1 LNVAVALAYFASAKL
16 GLALAFST
24 ESVTAVWPPTGIALA
39 ALVLGGRRLWPGVA
53 LGAFVANVTTDVPV
67 YTAVGI
73 TAGNT
78 LEALVGASLL
88 MWVGFRPTLRR
99 LQDILALVVLA
110 GLVSTTISAT
120 IGVASVSLGDS
131 LSGDAWSA
139 WRLWWLGDMSGDLLV
154 ASFLFVAVTHWPYRE
169 VPGHPLEALLLV
181 AGLIA
186 VGLVAFSQSV
196 ATAYL
201 IFPFLIW
208 ATLRFLQPGATTA
221 AIIAATIA
229 VAFTANGSGQFVVAS
244 EDDSLLLAQTFCAV
258 VGISVLIL
266 ASATSQRRDAER
278 TARGIAHT
286 FQTELLPP
294 ALPEIP
300 HMEAAA
306 WYRAGA
312 PEQEV
317 GGDFYDVFEAS
328 PGRWVAV
335 IGDVCGKGPEA
346 ASLTALA
353 RYTLRAVGRQ
363 PIEPSEALRTL
374 NDAILEQRSDQRFMT
389 VVLAQVIADDDAHVV
404 TVSNGGHPLP
414 LLLRANGELREVG
427 RAGTLLGIYGDPRLA
442 NHRVEMEPGDALILL
457 TDGLNERRDP
467 SDEPTRRI
475 WEALGASAG
484 ASAGEIVARMQVL
497 APADDHEAS
506 DDVAV
511 LVLRRSGVPSPR
523 AKPPPRELARSG
535 GWIAVDLKPTPESAP
550 LARAAISG
558 LGDELEPGAYAD
570 LRLLVTELVTNSVR
584 HAGLS
589 PDDAI
594 HLRVTW
600 TASVLRVEVT
610 DRGIGFEPGTPPP
623 ARGGSGGWGL
633 LIAER
638 LADRW
643 GVEREGRR
651 TKVWLEKDL
660 HPNRGTVDRA
670 ALRSRLGAAPRRG
683 AHRRAQGDR

>member
-1 LNVAVALAYFASAKL
+1 LTVAVALAYFGSAKL

-24 ESVTAVWPPTGIALA
+24 PNVTAVWPPAGIALA

-53 LGAFVANVTTDVPV
+53 LGAFLANVTTDVPL
-67 YTAVGI
+67 YTAAGI

-88 MWVGFRPTLRR
+88 MWFGFRPTMRTLR
-99 LQDILALVVLA
+99 DILGLIVLA
-110 GLVSTTISAT
+110 GLVSTTVSAT
-120 IGVASVSLGDS
+120 IGVASLSLGDS
-131 LSGDAWSA
+131 LSGDAWSV

-154 ASFLFVAVTHWPYRE
+154 ASFLFVAITHWPYRE
-169 VPGHPLEALLLV
+169 VPGGPVEALLV
-181 AGLIA
+181 AAGLIA
-186 VGLVAFSQSV
+186 VGLVAFGQSA

-208 ATLRFLQPGATTA
+208 AALRFLQPGATTA
-221 AIIAATIA
+221 AIIAAAIA

-258 VGISVLIL
+258 VGVSALIL
-266 ASATSQRRDAER
+266 ASTTSQRRHAER

-317 GGDFYDVFEAS
+317 GGDFYDVFEAA
-328 PGRWVAV
+328 PGRWVAL

-353 RYTLRAVGRQ
+353 RYTLRAVSRQ

-374 NDAILEQRSDQRFMT
+374 NEAILEQRSDQRFMT
-389 VVLAQVIADDDAHVV
+389 VALAQVIAEDGAHVV
-404 TVSNGGHPLP
+404 TVANGGHPVP
-414 LLLRANGELREVG
+414 LLLRANGEVREVG
-427 RAGTLLGIYGDPRLA
+427 RSGTLLGIYGDPRLA
-442 NHRVEMEPGDALILL
+442 NHRVEMEPGDALVLL

-467 SDEPTRRI
+467 AGEPTRRI
-475 WEALGASAG
+475 WETLGASAG

-497 APADDHEAS
+497 APGNDHGTS
-506 DDVAV
+506 DDVAL
-511 LVLRRSGVPSPR
+511 LVLRRSGVPTSR
-523 AKPPPRELARSG
+523 AKPPPREPVTSG
-535 GWIAVDLKPTPESAP
+535 GWIAVDLNPTPESAP
-550 LARAAISG
+550 LARAAVSG
-558 LGDELEPGAYAD
+558 LEHELEAEADAD
-570 LRLLVTELVTNSVR
+570 LRLMVTELVTNSVR

-600 TASVLRVEVT
+600 TAEVLRVEVT
-610 DRGIGFEPGTPPP
+610 DRGVGFEPGTPLPTRDG
-623 ARGGSGGWGL
+623 AGGWGL
-633 LIAER
+633 LIADR

-643 GVEREGRR
+643 GVEREGRK

-660 HPNRGTVDRA
+660 HPNRT
-670 ALRSRLGAAPRRG
+670 
-683 AHRRAQGDR
+683 